1 MNVKEY
7 QKQYRADHRE
17 ELNAKQRKRG
27 KLYYQDHK
35 EETKARNRKWAEENP
50 ERMKELQQKHR
61 EENLEKMKARS
72 KQWYQDNKARA
83 AVNSKKSKLRT
94 QYGIS
99 LETYDAMM
107 EEQKWHCPIC
117 GVELN
122 KEETA
127 TSPRIDHNHETG
139 QVRGILCMK
148 CNSGLG
154 MFKDSPL
161 LLMRAAAYLEDRSF
175 SGPTSIP
182 NSDEWS

>member
-17 ELNAKQRKRG
+17 ELNAKQRERG
-27 KLYYQDHK
+27 KIYYQEHK
-35 EETKARNRKWAEENP
+35 EEIRVRNKKWAEEHP
-50 ERMKELQQKHR
+50 ERMKELQKAHQEQDR
-61 EENLEKMKARS
+61 EKVIKRS
-72 KQWYQDNKARA
+72 REWYRNNKERA
-83 AVNSKKSKLRT
+83 SRNSRASKLR
-94 QYGIS
+94 QYG
-99 LETYDAMM
+99 LTMETYDAMM